1 MSLWLCLRF
10 DALPLEALLKQPELH
25 DHRAT
30 VVVAQRLVIACD
42 DTARCAG
49 VIPGQ
54 SASTAQTLLTHYDTH
69 IVQRRPE
76 KEGAL
81 LQQLMT
87 WAYGLSPHL
96 QRWQNNALMIEVG
109 SCLTLHHGLEALL
122 QRIHN
127 EMSLRG
133 LTVKM
138 GVAETRT
145 AAWLL
150 SHCEA
155 HFACQPA
162 QPLTERLLPLPL
174 SLLSDEFPTV
184 VDRLEKAGIRQF
196 AQLLDIPLADI
207 GKRCGITFVDWLNQ
221 LLGRRQEPTIDYQPP
236 TRFQDT
242 LWFGFDIH
250 NRQELHPAMKQLLL
264 HFCHFLV
271 NTQLT
276 SGVIEWHCLR
286 PKGGKASFKVFSE
299 TAHRQSK
306 VWLELS
312 CLQLDNWSLPEGIE
326 GLSLVANQLQEDL
339 PAPQDLFHAGA
350 HQASRYE
357 LADRLRSRLGLQAV
371 GYLDFRRE
379 HLPEDTVIK
388 TQSAHTIS
396 RPDTVALGQRPFWL
410 LPEPHPVHQEGKK
423 LYWNGILDII
433 HGPERIEDCWWSK
446 PTSRDYYIAQTPQK
460 QPIWLYQDRHNRRWY
475 VHGLFA

>member
-10 DALPLEALLKQPELH
+10 NALPLEALLKQPELNGN
-25 DHRAT
+25 RAT

-42 DTARCAG
+42 DTARGAG

-54 SASTAQTLLTHYDTH
+54 SASTAQALLTHYDAH
-69 IVQRRPE
+69 IVERTPE
-76 KEGAL
+76 KEDAL
-81 LQQLMT
+81 LQRLMT
-87 WAYGLSPHL
+87 WGYGLSPHL
-96 QRWQNNALMIEVG
+96 QRWQGNALMIEVG

-127 EMSLRG
+127 EMSLRS

-145 AAWLL
+145 AASLL

-155 HFACQPA
+155 HFACQPE

-174 SLLSDEFPTV
+174 SLLRDEFPTV

-207 GKRCGITFVDWLNQ
+207 GKRCGIKFVDWLNQ
-221 LLGRRQEPTIDYQPP
+221 LLGRRQETIIDYQPP

-250 NRQELHPAMKQLLL
+250 NRQELHPAMKRLLT
-264 HFCHFLV
+264 HFCHFLI

-286 PKGGKASFKVFSE
+286 PKGNKESFKVFSE
-299 TAHRQSK
+299 TAHRQSDI
-306 VWLELS
+306 WLALS
-312 CLQLDNWSLPEGIE
+312 CLQLDNWTLPEGIE
-326 GLSLVANQLQEDL
+326 GLSLLANQLQEDL
-339 PAPQDLFHAGA
+339 PPPQDLFHTGT
-350 HQASRYE
+350 QQTSRHE

-388 TQSAHTIS
+388 TQSTHTMN
-396 RPDTVALGQRPFWL
+396 RPDTIALGQRPFWL

-423 LYWNGILDII
+423 LYWNGILEII
-433 HGPERIEDCWWSK
+433 HGPERIEDCWWSN
-446 PTSRDYYIAQTPQK
+446 PTSRDYYIAQTPHK

>member
-10 DALPLEALLKQPELH
+10 DALPLEALLKQPESQG
-25 DHRAT
+25 HRAT
-30 VVVAQRLVIACD
+30 VVVAQRLVVACD

-54 SASTAQTLLTHYDTH
+54 GATTAQALLTQYDAH
-69 IVQRRPE
+69 IMERKPE
-76 KEGAL
+76 KESAL
-81 LQQLMT
+81 LQHLMT

-96 QRWQNNALMIEVG
+96 ERWQNNALMIEVG
-109 SCLTLHHGLEALL
+109 SCLTLHRGLEALL

-127 EMSLRG
+127 EMSLRS
-133 LTVKM
+133 LTVTM

-150 SHCEA
+150 SHCDA
-155 HFACQPA
+155 HLACQPE
-162 QPLTERLLPLPL
+162 QPLSERLSPLPL
-174 SLLSDEFPTV
+174 TLLRDEFPTI

-221 LLGRRQEPTIDYQPP
+221 LLGRRQEPTINYQPP

-242 LWFGFDIH
+242 LWFGFDIR

-286 PKGGKASFKVFSE
+286 PRG
-299 TAHRQSK
+299 RQ
-306 VWLELS
+306 
-312 CLQLDNWSLPEGIE
+312 
-326 GLSLVANQLQEDL
+326 
-339 PAPQDLFHAGA
+339 
-350 HQASRYE
+350 
-357 LADRLRSRLGLQAV
+357 
-371 GYLDFRRE
+371 
-379 HLPEDTVIK
+379 
-388 TQSAHTIS
+388 
-396 RPDTVALGQRPFWL
+396 
-410 LPEPHPVHQEGKK
+410 
-423 LYWNGILDII
+423 GIL
-433 HGPERIEDCWWSK
+433 
-446 PTSRDYYIAQTPQK
+446 Q
-460 QPIWLYQDRHNRRWY
+460 
-475 VHGLFA
+475 GLL